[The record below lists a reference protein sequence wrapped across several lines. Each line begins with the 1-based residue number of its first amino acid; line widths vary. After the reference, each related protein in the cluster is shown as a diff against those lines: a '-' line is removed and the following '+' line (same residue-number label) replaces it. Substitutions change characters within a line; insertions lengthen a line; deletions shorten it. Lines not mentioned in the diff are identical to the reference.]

1 MTDLARPD
9 GQGETE
15 RFELVFRAHYAEL
28 CDFVHGYVKS
38 RETAADLVHDLF
50 LRLWQL
56 QETETPPPL
65 TRPYL
70 YSAARN
76 RALKHIRHRRL
87 VSRWTEKTML
97 EKPADQGDTDHHV
110 RSREVT
116 DAIARAVGEL
126 PPRCAEIFRMSR
138 YEHLSYKEIAEVLGI
153 SVSTVEVQMWRALK
167 ALRSSLAPYLA
178 ISLCTLLDA
187 FLRKGP

>member
-9 GQGETE
+9 GQGDSE

-28 CDFVHGYVKS
+28 CEFVHGYVKS

-76 RALKHIRHRRL
+76 RALKHIRHGRL
-87 VSRWTEKTML
+87 VTRWTEQAVR
-97 EKPADQGDTDHHV
+97 ERAAEQGDTDHHV
-110 RSREVT
+110 RRREVA
-116 DAIARAVGEL
+116 DAITRAVGAL

-167 ALRSSLAPYLA
+167 ALRGSLAPYLA
-178 ISLCTLLDA
+178 ISVCTLLDT
-187 FLRKGP
+187 FFGKGA